1 MMTDKKGVLAALL
14 PAMLLGV
21 LIPQDAEA
29 CSCIFSCSNKIIT
42 DQKLASG
49 AEGFYWFLGGGGV
62 QPGDIGQ
69 DALLLEK
76 LVDGAYQ
83 AVDHEL
89 TYSHP
94 RGTVHIVRPTDGFEI
109 GAKYK
114 LTVDL
119 NGWQSGCQ
127 IELDQGTIEA
137 VVSAETE
144 IVSVTPT
151 AKLTAG
157 VTDQKVEEIRFE
169 SDGNCEDNFLA
180 SYRDVT
186 IELPAELAGMERSLF
201 YEVTVNGE
209 SYFHD
214 YNSCS
219 FQEIEPGGLS
229 PDRLT
234 TRLAALCESV
244 PEYAANTALSL
255 GTHEVVVSAS
265 LPESDVFKWTSDPIM
280 VELDCPG
287 GAPDMG
293 GSGSDMGPGGLD
305 MGQGPGLPDL
315 GGGGEPDLGGEADM
329 GSEQPVDDMGT
340 SEPDMAELPGDN
352 SGNGG
357 DGGGDDEGCAQ
368 GSLGAPAGGSAL
380 VLGLLALLGLRRRRR
395 REV

>member
-1 MMTDKKGVLAALL
+1 MMTDKKSVLAALV
-14 PAMLLGV
+14 PAILLGV
-21 LIPQDAEA
+21 LLPQEAEA
-29 CSCIFSCSNKIIT
+29 CSCFFSCSNKIIT

-69 DALLLEK
+69 NALLLEK

-94 RGTVHIVRPTDGFEI
+94 RGTVHIVRPKDGFEI

-119 NGWQSGCQ
+119 EGWQSGCQ
-127 IELDQGTIEA
+127 VEIEQGMIEA

-151 AKLTAG
+151 AKLTAN
-157 VTDQKVEEIRFE
+157 VTDQMVEEIRFE
-169 SDGNCEDNFLA
+169 SDGSCEEDFLA

-209 SYFHD
+209 PYFHD
-214 YNSCS
+214 FNSCS
-219 FQEIEPGGLS
+219 FQEMEPGGLG
-229 PDRLT
+229 PERMT
-234 TRLAALCESV
+234 TRLASLCESV
-244 PEYAANTALSL
+244 PDYAANTALSL
-255 GTHEVVVSAS
+255 GVHEVVVSAS
-265 LPESDVFKWTSDPIM
+265 LPESDIFKWTSDPIM
-280 VELDCPG
+280 VELDCPN

-293 GSGSDMGPGGLD
+293 GSDPDMG
-305 MGQGPGLPDL
+305 GPGLPDL
-315 GGGGEPDLGGEADM
+315 GGGGDPDLGMGGEADM
-329 GSEQPVDDMGT
+329 GSEQPADDMGEDT
-340 SEPDMAELPGDN
+340 PDMAELPGEN
-352 SGNGG
+352 PPQGGG
-357 DGGGDDEGCAQ
+357 DGGGDEDEGCAQ

-380 VLGLLALLGLRRRRR
+380 VLGLLALLGLRRRK
-395 REV
+395 EA